1 MKRQKRQLGHLYQRG
16 GWWVMRY
23 RVTVS
28 RDGMLSRVQRAE
40 RIAPIAQYAT
50 EEAVRQT
57 KLFQKKL
64 TEATIETP
72 AADTVMRLGEYASKV
87 FLPAMAGQ
95 RKASTARDYRNRW
108 KRYLAPHCGKLWMRE
123 VKTHHVSAILKAI
136 AREHDI
142 NITSL
147 SHCKWLL
154 SAVFID
160 AKNQGYFD
168 GENPVVDAILP
179 NAKPKSETYAYSLDE
194 VNRMLSFL
202 PEPAATVV
210 AVAAYT
216 GLRKGEI
223 QGLQWENYTG
233 AELRVTRAIWNGI
246 IDEPKTAASKKAVP
260 VIPQLRGMLDAHRKA
275 CGDPATGPIFANGRL
290 NPMDLHNLECR
301 VILPILHRCKHC
313 REDKDAHKK
322 SDHRFELD
330 CKMWHGF
337 HAFRRGLGTT
347 LYRLGVPD
355 KTIQNVLRHAQLST
369 TMNLYVKA
377 REEDSRNSMVGTLS
391 TAVDVCADIVRQPE
405 KMQSTLPN

>member
-1 MKRQKRQLGHLYQRG
+1 
-16 GWWVMRY
+16 MRY

-28 RDGMLSRVQRAE
+28 QNGVLSRIQRAE
-40 RIAPIAQYAT
+40 RIAPLDQYPT
-50 EEAVRQT
+50 EKSVRQT
-57 KLFQKKL
+57 KLFQRKL
-64 TEATIETP
+64 TDATIETP
-72 AADTVMRLGEYASKV
+72 SAETVMRVGEYASKV
-87 FLPAMAGQ
+87 FLPAMASQ

-108 KRYLAPHCGKLWMRE
+108 NRYLAPHCGKLWMRE
-123 VKTHHVSAILKAI
+123 VKTHHISAILKAV

-168 GENPVVDAILP
+168 GENPVVDASLP
-179 NAKPKSETYAYSLDE
+179 NARPKSETYAYSLDE

-202 PEPAATVV
+202 PEPAATVI

-223 QGLQWENYTG
+223 QGLQWENYNGT
-233 AELRVTRAIWNGI
+233 ELRVTRAIWNGI
-246 IDEPKTAASKKAVP
+246 VDEPKTAASKKAVP
-260 VIPQLRGMLDAHRKA
+260 VIPQLRGMLDAHRKI
-275 CGDPATGPIFANGRL
+275 CGDPAKGPIFANGKM

-313 REDKDAHKK
+313 REAKEAHKNA
-322 SDHRFELD
+322 DHRFELD
-330 CKMWHGF
+330 RKQWHGF

-347 LYRLGVPD
+347 LYRLGVAD

-391 TAVDVCADIVRQPE
+391 TAVNVCADIVRQPE
-405 KMQSTLPN
+405 NVQSTLTN

>member
-1 MKRQKRQLGHLYQRG
+1 MKRQKRQSGHLYQRA

-28 RDGMLSRVQRAE
+28 QNGVLSRVQRAE
-40 RIAPIAQYAT
+40 RIVPIAECPT

-57 KLFQKKL
+57 KVFQRKL
-64 TEATIETP
+64 TDATIETP

-87 FLPAMAGQ
+87 FLPAMAVQ

-108 KRYLAPHCGKLWMRE
+108 NRYLAPHCGRLWMRE
-123 VKTHHVSAILKAI
+123 VKTHHVSAILKNI

-168 GENPVVDAILP
+168 GENPVIDAALP

-202 PEPAATVV
+202 PEPAATVI
-210 AVAAYT
+210 AVASYT

-233 AELRVTRAIWNGI
+233 TELRVTRAIWNGI
-246 IDEPKTAASKKAVP
+246 VDEPKTAASKKAVP
-260 VIPQLRGMLDAHRKA
+260 VIPQLQGMLDAHRKT
-275 CGDPATGPIFANGRL
+275 CGNPVTGPIFANSAG
-290 NPMDLHNLECR
+290 NPMDLHNLEYR
-301 VILPILHRCKHC
+301 VILPILHRCKRC
-313 REDKDAHKK
+313 RLGKDAHKQA
-322 SDHRFELD
+322 DHRFDLD
-330 CKMWHGF
+330 CKLWHGF

-369 TMNLYVKA
+369 TLNLYVKA
-377 REEDSRNSMVGTLS
+377 REEDSRNSMVGALS
-391 TAVDVCADIVRQPE
+391 TAVDVCAVTVRQTE
-405 KMQSTLPN
+405 TAQKTLPN